1 MTKKEIHKSQQE
13 KTLTKCL
20 APTVGLRKALPQ
32 KVLNTSTNKVSADI
46 SIPCKNRFQALSF
59 DTIAKP
65 SSDTKTCNSNITQFN
80 RRAITKASVKN
91 QHHASINDADARL
104 LKLDTHE
111 CHDTES
117 LKYDIPFRVKN
128 KVQNYKSALP
138 YCATLRLLDVQNKHK
153 FGFIPLTSLQTSLL
167 PSLPREDGGQYSH
180 ALPYKKLK

>member
-1 MTKKEIHKSQQE
+1 M
-13 KTLTKCL
+13 
-20 APTVGLRKALPQ
+20 APTVGLRKAPPQ
-32 KVLNTSTNKVSADI
+32 KILNTSTNKVSADI

-59 DTIAKP
+59 DTVVKP
-65 SSDTKTCNSNITQFN
+65 SSDTKTCNSNITQVN

-117 LKYDIPFRVKN
+117 LTKYDIPFRVKN

-138 YCATLRLLDVQNKHK
+138 HCATLRLLDVQNKHK
-153 FGFIPLTSLQTSLL
+153 FGFIPLRDLL
-167 PSLPREDGGQYSH
+167 LSKLLYFPPSPGRMGDSIAMHYRI
-180 ALPYKKLK
+180 KKLK